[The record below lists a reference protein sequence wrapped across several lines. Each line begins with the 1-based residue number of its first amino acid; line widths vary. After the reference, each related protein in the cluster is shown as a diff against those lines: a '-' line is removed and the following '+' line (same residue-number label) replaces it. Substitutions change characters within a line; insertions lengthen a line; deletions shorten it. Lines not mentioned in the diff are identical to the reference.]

1 MLRVES
7 LGSCSIEP
15 FNTKPRIY
23 LIIFYSSN
31 VRKLRIGSFLLKFR
45 KITTHLP
52 TYLRVPT
59 RRATRP
65 YSKEQ
70 NVSFC
75 KIDRIVGWSEYKTY
89 IGARLLYL
97 FAPQPNVRIYRY
109 NYIYGS
115 NRTNLV
121 LIYKSTSV
129 RCLLLM
135 GPKNNL
141 RQSTDPLF

>member
-23 LIIFYSSN
+23 LIM
-31 VRKLRIGSFLLKFR
+31 LLFVESW
-45 KITTHLP
+45 KIENWLVFAEISKDHYPP

-70 NVSFC
+70 NFSFC

-89 IGARLLYL
+89 IGARLLYF
-97 FAPQPNVRIYRY
+97 FAPQPNVRVYIGIT
-109 NYIYGS
+109 IYGS

-121 LIYKSTSV
+121 LIYKFTSV